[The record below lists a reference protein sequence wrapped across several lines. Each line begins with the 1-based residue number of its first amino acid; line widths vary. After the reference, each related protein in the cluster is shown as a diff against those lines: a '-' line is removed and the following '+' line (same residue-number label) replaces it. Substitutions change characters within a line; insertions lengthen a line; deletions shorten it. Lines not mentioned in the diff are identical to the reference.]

1 MFKNKSWQRLL
12 AVFALVGFI
21 GTTSLVNVS
30 EAATPKRNTVHR
42 PAQTQSIKRTTYY
55 NKRPVVVH
63 RPAPKPTR
71 VVYHKPAPHRHER
84 ESHSDTGNLVT
95 GLIIGG
101 VLGAIIANNA

>member
-1 MFKNKSWQRLL
+1 MLKNKRWQRLL
-12 AVFALVGFI
+12 AVFALVGFM

-30 EAATPKRNTVHR
+30 EAATPKNTVHR
-42 PAQTQSIKRTTYY
+42 PAQSQSMKRPSNY
-55 NKRPVVVH
+55 NRRPVVVH

-71 VVYHKPAPHRHER
+71 VVYHRPAPVRHER